1 MKYASTLVTPEGC
14 APPPDSPELERIV
27 EVFVALDRYRVESVL
42 AGLDDRTMRRSEAAL
57 DRRRWRN
64 GS

>member
-1 MKYASTLVTPEGC
+1 VNYATTLATPEVG
-14 APPPDSPELERIV
+14 APPIGSPALERIV

-42 AGLDDRTMRRSEAAL
+42 AGLDDRRMRRREAAL